1 VEKKMFSKKLAI
13 LIGCSIGLL
22 GTLSAQK
29 QTAAVVRPAE
39 NVSDI
44 NTAKAKLPD
53 VKLDEYSVG
62 ESDVLRINVWKEQEV
77 SQTVVV
83 RTDGSISMP
92 LINEVKVA
100 GMTPLAIQQVI
111 GEKLKAFLTNPQV
124 TVTVME
130 IHSKHAYI
138 TGEVAR
144 PGGYPLNTETT
155 VLQLIAQAGGL
166 TPFAKK
172 GDIVVLRSEN
182 GKQERMKFKYK
193 EVISGK
199 KTNQNISLRPGDTVV
214 VP

>member
-1 VEKKMFSKKLAI
+1 MSLRKLVT
-13 LIGCSIGLL
+13 LIGCLIGLM
-22 GTLSAQK
+22 GIVASAQ
-29 QTAAVVRPAE
+29 QQAAAVRPAE
-39 NVSDI
+39 NGADTNSA
-44 NTAKAKLPD
+44 TKAKLPD
-53 VKLDEYSVG
+53 VKPDEYAIG
-62 ESDVLRINVWKEQEV
+62 ESDVIRVNVWKEPEV

-100 GMTPLAIQQVI
+100 GLTPLVIQQVI
-111 GEKLKAFLTNPQV
+111 AEKLKAFLTNPQV

-130 IHSKHAYI
+130 IHSKHAFI

-155 VLQLIAQAGGL
+155 VLQLIAQAGGF

-172 GDIVVLRSEN
+172 GDIVVLRSDN
-182 GKQERMKFKYK
+182 GKQQRLKFKYK

-199 KTNQNISLRPGDTVV
+199 KTDQNISLRPGDTVV

>member
-13 LIGCSIGLL
+13 LIGCFIGLM

-77 SQTVVV
+77 SHTVVV

-100 GMTPLAIQQVI
+100 GMTPLTIQQVI

>member
-1 VEKKMFSKKLAI
+1 MSLKKLAI
-13 LIGCSIGLL
+13 LIGCLIGLMGIL
-22 GTLSAQK
+22 ASAQQ
-29 QTAAVVRPAE
+29 QTAAAVRAGE
-39 NVSDI
+39 S
-44 NTAKAKLPD
+44 TADTSSAAKSKLPD
-53 VKLDEYSVG
+53 VKPDEYSVG
-62 ESDVLRINVWKEQEV
+62 ESDVIRVNVWKEPEV

-100 GMTPLAIQQVI
+100 GMTPLTIQQVI
-111 GEKLKAFLTNPQV
+111 ADKLKAFLTNPQV

-130 IHSKHAYI
+130 IHSKHAFI

-155 VLQLIAQAGGL
+155 VLQLIAQAGGF

-172 GDIVVLRSEN
+172 GDIVVLRSTN
-182 GKQERMKFKYK
+182 GKQQRMRFKYK

-199 KTNQNISLRPGDTVV
+199 KTDQNISLRPGDTVV

>member
-1 VEKKMFSKKLAI
+1 MSLKKLAI
-13 LIGCSIGLL
+13 LIGCLIGLI
-22 GTLSAQK
+22 GTLALAQQ
-29 QTAAVVRPAE
+29 QTAAAVRAGE
-39 NVSDI
+39 
-44 NTAKAKLPD
+44 NTADTNSAAKSKLPD
-53 VKLDEYSVG
+53 VKPDEYSVG
-62 ESDVLRINVWKEQEV
+62 ESDVIRVNVWKEPEV

-100 GMTPLAIQQVI
+100 GMTPLTIQQVI
-111 GEKLKAFLTNPQV
+111 AEKLKAYLTNPQV

-130 IHSKHAYI
+130 IHSKHAFI

-155 VLQLIAQAGGL
+155 VLQLIAQAGGF

-172 GDIVVLRSEN
+172 GDIVVLRSID
-182 GKQERMKFKYK
+182 GKQQRMKFKYK

-199 KTNQNISLRPGDTVV
+199 KTDQNISLRPGDTVV

>member
-1 VEKKMFSKKLAI
+1 MSLKKLAI
-13 LIGCSIGLL
+13 LIGCLIGLM
-22 GTLSAQK
+22 GTLASAQQ
-29 QTAAVVRPAE
+29 QTAAAVRTG
-39 NVSDI
+39 D
-44 NTAKAKLPD
+44 NTADTNSAAKSKLPD
-53 VKLDEYSVG
+53 VKPDEYSVG
-62 ESDVLRINVWKEQEV
+62 ESDVIRVNVWKEPEV

-100 GMTPLAIQQVI
+100 GMTPLTIQQVI
-111 GEKLKAFLTNPQV
+111 AEKLKAFLTNPQV

-130 IHSKHAYI
+130 IHSKHAFI

-155 VLQLIAQAGGL
+155 VLQLIAQAGGF

-172 GDIVVLRSEN
+172 GDIVVLRSID
-182 GKQERMKFKYK
+182 GKQQRMKFKYK

-199 KTNQNISLRPGDTVV
+199 KTDQNISLRPGDTVV